1 MLITKFF
8 AMKVKNTREGSVLKL
23 SIGVFNHIGRRRIY
37 QYVALL
43 FLTIIG
49 AIAEVIS
56 LSVIVPFIAV
66 LTNPSE
72 IFSYELVS
80 ANAEML
86 GIYKPE
92 DMLLPLTILFSVAA
106 IVAGIMRLILLWV
119 SIKIGNSTGADLS
132 TKVFKIALYQPY
144 STHIDRNGSE
154 IISGITQKVS
164 AATGVLVSFVII
176 LTASILFIAIF
187 STLIV
192 IDPTVALTITLTFGS
207 FYFLVAWFS
216 RSKLKKNS
224 KKQAEEHVNGIRI
237 IQEALSSIRDIII
250 GGLQN
255 VYYGVYD
262 KSIRSL
268 QKSRGENSFINQAP
282 RFIMESL
289 GIVMIALISYTL
301 SANSDGTSLIL
312 PTMGALALGAQRLLP
327 LLQQIYGNWSVIKGS
342 QAELVDV
349 LNLLDSSID
358 IINNNDPS
366 QIYFQNSISIND
378 VSFRHK
384 GDDIY
389 ILKNINLVIQKGT
402 SLGIVGATGSGKSTL
417 MDLLMRLIDP
427 CEGMISVDNQ
437 NITEKFKKAW
447 QRNIAHVPQ
456 DIFLIDTTIM
466 ENIAFGVP
474 KGQIDIDRVKEAAS
488 HAKIASYIENTPLK
502 YGAIVG
508 EGGVKLSGG
517 QKQRIG
523 IARALY
529 KNANVLFLDEAT
541 SALDNQTEKE
551 VIKSLEGANNNL
563 TLIMITHRISTLQYF
578 DNIVK
583 LDKGSVVFSGSYD
596 EYISKHQ

>member
-1 MLITKFF
+1 
-8 AMKVKNTREGSVLKL
+8 MKVKSTREGSMFKL
-23 SIGVFNHIGRRRIY
+23 LFGVISHIGRRRIY
-37 QYVALL
+37 QYIMLL

-56 LSVIVPFIAV
+56 LSAIVPFIGV

-80 ANAEML
+80 ANAEIL

-92 DMLLPLTILFSVAA
+92 EMLLPLTIIFSAAA
-106 IVAGIMRLILLWV
+106 ITAGIMRLILLWV
-119 SIKIGNSTGADLS
+119 SIKVGNSTGADLS
-132 TKVFKIALYQPY
+132 TKVFKIALHQPY
-144 STHIDRNGSE
+144 SIHIDRNGSE

-164 AATGVLVSFVII
+164 AASGVLVSFVNIV
-176 LTASILFIAIF
+176 TASILFISIF
-187 STLIV
+187 ITLIF
-192 IDPTVALTITLTFGS
+192 IDPKVALTVALTFGS
-207 FYFLVAWFS
+207 FYFLIAWFS

-224 KKQAEEHVNGIRI
+224 KKQAEEHTNGIRI
-237 IQEALSSIRDIII
+237 IQEALSSIRDVII

-255 VYYGVYD
+255 VYCGVYD
-262 KSIRSL
+262 KSVRSL
-268 QKSRGENSFINQAP
+268 QRSRGENSFINQAP

-289 GIVMIALISYTL
+289 GIVMIAVISYTL

-342 QAELVDV
+342 QAQLIDV
-349 LNLLDSSID
+349 LNLLNSSID
-358 IINNNDPS
+358 VSNGNDSS
-366 QIYFQNSISIND
+366 QISYQNNISINR
-378 VSFRHK
+378 VSFKHK
-384 GDDIY
+384 GDDSY
-389 ILKNINLVIQKGT
+389 ILKNINLVIEKGM

-417 MDLLMRLIDP
+417 LDLMMCLIDP
-427 CEGMISVDNQ
+427 NKGVISVDNKDL
-437 NITEKFKKAW
+437 TEKNKKAW

-456 DIFLIDTTIM
+456 DIFLIDATIM

-474 KGQIDIDRVKEAAS
+474 MGQIDVDKVKKAAS
-488 HAKIASYIENTPLK
+488 CAEIDSYIEGTPLK
-502 YGAIVG
+502 YNAIVG

-529 KNANVLFLDEAT
+529 KGASILFLDEAT

-551 VIKSLEGANNNL
+551 VIKSLESTNNNL
-563 TLIMITHRISTLQYF
+563 TLIMIAHRISTLQYC

-583 LDKGSVVFSGSYD
+583 LDKGNIVFSGSYD
-596 EYISKHQ
+596 EYISDQQ

>member
-1 MLITKFF
+1 
-8 AMKVKNTREGSVLKL
+8 MKVKSTREGNMLKL
-23 SIGVFNHIGRRRIY
+23 LSGILNHIGRRRIY
-37 QYVALL
+37 QYVMLL

-56 LSVIVPFIAV
+56 LSAIIPFIGV

-92 DMLLPLTILFSVAA
+92 DMLLPLTIIFSVAA
-106 IVAGIMRLILLWV
+106 ITAGIMRLILLWV
-119 SIKIGNSTGADLS
+119 SIKLGNSTGADLS
-132 TKVFKIALYQPY
+132 TKVFKIALNQPY
-144 STHIDRNGSE
+144 SIHIDRNGSE

-176 LTASILFIAIF
+176 VTASILFISILT
-187 STLIV
+187 TLIV
-192 IDPTVALTITLTFGS
+192 IDPAVALTVALTFGS
-207 FYFLVAWFS
+207 FYFLIAWFS

-224 KKQAEEHVNGIRI
+224 NKQAKEHTNGIRI
-237 IQEALSSIRDIII
+237 IQEALGSIRDVII

-255 VYYGVYD
+255 GYCNVYD
-262 KSIRSL
+262 KSVRSL

-289 GIVMIALISYTL
+289 GIVMIAVISYIL
-301 SANSDGTSLIL
+301 SVNSDSTSLIL

-342 QAELVDV
+342 QAELADV
-349 LNLLDSSID
+349 LDLLDSSID
-358 IINNNDPS
+358 ISNNNDS
-366 QIYFQNSISIND
+366 NQIYFQNKISINN
-378 VSFRHK
+378 VSFKHK
-384 GDDIY
+384 GEDNY
-389 ILKNINLVIQKGT
+389 ILKNINLVIEKGM

-417 MDLLMRLIDP
+417 LDLLMCLIDP
-427 CEGMISVDNQ
+427 YEGMISVDNQ
-437 NITEKFKKAW
+437 DLTEKYKKAW

-456 DIFLIDTTIM
+456 DIFLIDATIM
-466 ENIAFGVP
+466 ENIAFGET
-474 KGQIDIDRVKEAAS
+474 KNKIDINRVEEAAS
-488 HAKIASYIENTPLK
+488 SAAIDSYIMDTPFR
-502 YGAIVG
+502 YHAIVG

-529 KNANVLFLDEAT
+529 KKANVLFLDEAT
-541 SALDNQTEKE
+541 SALDSQTEKE
-551 VIKSLEGANNNL
+551 VIKSLESVNNNL
-563 TLIMITHRISTLQYF
+563 TLIMITHRISTLQYC

-583 LDKGSVVFSGSYD
+583 LDKGNIVFSGSYD

>member
-1 MLITKFF
+1 
-8 AMKVKNTREGSVLKL
+8 
-23 SIGVFNHIGRRRIY
+23 
-37 QYVALL
+37 
-43 FLTIIG
+43 
-49 AIAEVIS
+49 
-56 LSVIVPFIAV
+56 
-66 LTNPSE
+66 
-72 IFSYELVS
+72 
-80 ANAEML
+80 
-86 GIYKPE
+86 
-92 DMLLPLTILFSVAA
+92 
-106 IVAGIMRLILLWV
+106 
-119 SIKIGNSTGADLS
+119 
-132 TKVFKIALYQPY
+132 
-144 STHIDRNGSE
+144 
-154 IISGITQKVS
+154 
-164 AATGVLVSFVII
+164 
-176 LTASILFIAIF
+176 
-187 STLIV
+187 
-192 IDPTVALTITLTFGS
+192 
-207 FYFLVAWFS
+207 
-216 RSKLKKNS
+216 
-224 KKQAEEHVNGIRI
+224 
-237 IQEALSSIRDIII
+237 
-250 GGLQN
+250 
-255 VYYGVYD
+255 
-262 KSIRSL
+262 
-268 QKSRGENSFINQAP
+268 
-282 RFIMESL
+282 MESL
-289 GIVMIALISYTL
+289 GIVMIAVISYTL

-327 LLQQIYGNWSVIKGS
+327 LLQQMYGNWSVIKGS

-358 IINNNDPS
+358 ISNNNDPS
-366 QIYFQNSISIND
+366 QVYFQNSISIND

-389 ILKNINLVIQKGT
+389 ILKNINLVIEKGT

-456 DIFLIDTTIM
+456 DIFLIDATIM

-474 KGQIDIDRVKEAAS
+474 KDQIDIDRVKEAAS
-488 HAKIASYIENTPLK
+488 RAEIASYIENTPLK

-551 VIKSLEGANNNL
+551 VIKSLESTNNNL
-563 TLIMITHRISTLQYF
+563 TLIMIAHRISTLQYC

-583 LDKGSVVFSGSYD
+583 LDKGSIVFSGSYD

>member
-1 MLITKFF
+1 MLYLVGAMMNTSVNTNRKVFLSTTTIEKFW
-8 AMKVKNTREGSVLKL
+8 NL
-23 SIGVFNHIGRRRIY
+23 SEE
-37 QYVALL
+37 
-43 FLTIIG
+43 
-49 AIAEVIS
+49 AI
-56 LSVIVPFIAV
+56 F
-66 LTNPSE
+66 
-72 IFSYELVS
+72 YELVS
-80 ANAEML
+80 VNAEIL
-86 GIYKPE
+86 GMYKPKE
-92 DMLLPLTILFSVAA
+92 IPLTIIFSVAA

-349 LNLLDSSID
+349 LNL
-358 IINNNDPS
+358 
-366 QIYFQNSISIND
+366 
-378 VSFRHK
+378 
-384 GDDIY
+384 
-389 ILKNINLVIQKGT
+389 
-402 SLGIVGATGSGKSTL
+402 SLYT
-417 MDLLMRLIDP
+417 
-427 CEGMISVDNQ
+427 
-437 NITEKFKKAW
+437 
-447 QRNIAHVPQ
+447 H
-456 DIFLIDTTIM
+456 
-466 ENIAFGVP
+466 
-474 KGQIDIDRVKEAAS
+474 
-488 HAKIASYIENTPLK
+488 
-502 YGAIVG
+502 
-508 EGGVKLSGG
+508 
-517 QKQRIG
+517 
-523 IARALY
+523 
-529 KNANVLFLDEAT
+529 
-541 SALDNQTEKE
+541 
-551 VIKSLEGANNNL
+551 L
-563 TLIMITHRISTLQYF
+563 TLPTNRE
-578 DNIVK
+578 V
-583 LDKGSVVFSGSYD
+583 
-596 EYISKHQ
+596 

>member
-1 MLITKFF
+1 
-8 AMKVKNTREGSVLKL
+8 MKIKNTRERGMLKL
-23 SIGVFNHIGRRRIY
+23 LSGILSHIGRRRTY
-37 QYVALL
+37 QYVMLL

-56 LSVIVPFIAV
+56 LSAIIPFIGV

-92 DMLLPLTILFSVAA
+92 DMLLPLTIIFSVAA
-106 IVAGIMRLILLWV
+106 ITAGIMRLILLWV
-119 SIKIGNSTGADLS
+119 SIKLGNSTGADLS
-132 TKVFKIALYQPY
+132 TKVFKIALNQPY
-144 STHIDRNGSE
+144 SIHIDRNGSE

-176 LTASILFIAIF
+176 VTASILFISILI
-187 STLIV
+187 TLIV
-192 IDPTVALTITLTFGS
+192 IDPVVALTVALTFGS
-207 FYFLVAWFS
+207 FYFLIAWFS
-216 RSKLKKNS
+216 RSKLKNNS
-224 KKQAEEHVNGIRI
+224 NKQAKEHTNGIRI
-237 IQEALSSIRDIII
+237 IQEALGSIRDVII

-255 VYYGVYD
+255 VYCNVYD
-262 KSIRSL
+262 KSVRSL

-289 GIVMIALISYTL
+289 GIVMIAVISYTL
-301 SANSDGTSLIL
+301 SANSDNTSLIL

-342 QAELVDV
+342 QAELADV
-349 LNLLDSSID
+349 LSLLDFSID
-358 IINNNDPS
+358 ISNNNDAN
-366 QIYFQNSISIND
+366 QIYFQNKISINN
-378 VSFRHK
+378 VSFKHK
-384 GDDIY
+384 GDDNY
-389 ILKNINLVIQKGT
+389 ILKNINLVIEKGM

-417 MDLLMRLIDP
+417 LDLLMCLIDP
-427 CEGMISVDNQ
+427 YEGMISVDNQ
-437 NITEKFKKAW
+437 NLTEKYKKAW

-456 DIFLIDTTIM
+456 DIFLIDATIM
-466 ENIAFGVP
+466 ENIAFGET
-474 KGQIDIDRVKEAAS
+474 KNKIDINRVKEAAS
-488 HAKIASYIENTPLK
+488 SAAIDSYIMDTPFR
-502 YGAIVG
+502 YHAIVG

-529 KNANVLFLDEAT
+529 KKANVLFLDEAT

-551 VIKSLEGANNNL
+551 VIKSLESANNNL
-563 TLIMITHRISTLQYF
+563 TLIMIAHRISTLQYC

-583 LDKGSVVFSGSYD
+583 LDKGNIVFSGSYD
-596 EYISKHQ
+596 EYISKYQ

>member
-1 MLITKFF
+1 MD
-8 AMKVKNTREGSVLKL
+8 VKNTREESMFKL
-23 SIGVFNHIGRRRIY
+23 LSGIKSHIGRRRIY
-37 QYVALL
+37 QYVMLF

-56 LSVIVPFIAV
+56 LSAIIPFIGV

-80 ANAEML
+80 ANAEIL

-92 DMLLPLTILFSVAA
+92 DMLLPLTIIFSVAA
-106 IVAGIMRLILLWV
+106 IMAGIMRLILLWV
-119 SIKIGNSTGADLS
+119 GIKIGNSTGADLS
-132 TKVFKIALYQPY
+132 TKVFKIALNQPY
-144 STHIDRNGSE
+144 SIHIDRNGSE

-176 LTASILFIAIF
+176 VTASILFISILT
-187 STLIV
+187 TLIV
-192 IDPTVALTITLTFGS
+192 IDPTVALTVALTFGS
-207 FYFLVAWFS
+207 FYFLIAWFT

-224 KKQAEEHVNGIRI
+224 KKQAEEHTNGIRI
-237 IQEALSSIRDIII
+237 IQEALGSIRDIII
-250 GGLQN
+250 GRLQD
-255 VYYGVYD
+255 VYCSVYD

-268 QKSRGENSFINQAP
+268 QRSRGENSFINQAP

-289 GIVMIALISYTL
+289 GIVMIAVISYTL
-301 SANSDGTSLIL
+301 SVNSDSTSLIL

-342 QAELVDV
+342 QAQLIDV
-349 LNLLDSSID
+349 LNLLDASID
-358 IINNNDPS
+358 VSNNNNNNS
-366 QIYFQNSISIND
+366 NQISYQNNISIND
-378 VSFRHK
+378 VSFKHK
-384 GDDIY
+384 GEEIY
-389 ILKNINLVIQKGT
+389 ILKNINLVIEKGT
-402 SLGIVGATGSGKSTL
+402 SLGIVGVTGSGKSTL
-417 MDLLMRLIDP
+417 MDLLMRLINP
-427 CEGMISVDNQ
+427 CEGIISVDNQ

-456 DIFLIDTTIM
+456 DVFLIDATIM

-474 KGQIDIDRVKEAAS
+474 KDQINIDRVKVAAS
-488 HAKIASYIENTPLK
+488 RAEIASYIENEPLK
-502 YGAIVG
+502 YDAIVG

-541 SALDNQTEKE
+541 SALDSQTEKV
-551 VIKSLEGANNNL
+551 VIKSLESTNNNL
-563 TLIMITHRISTLQYF
+563 TLIMIAHRIGTLQYC

-583 LDKGSVVFSGSYD
+583 LDKGSIVFSGSYD